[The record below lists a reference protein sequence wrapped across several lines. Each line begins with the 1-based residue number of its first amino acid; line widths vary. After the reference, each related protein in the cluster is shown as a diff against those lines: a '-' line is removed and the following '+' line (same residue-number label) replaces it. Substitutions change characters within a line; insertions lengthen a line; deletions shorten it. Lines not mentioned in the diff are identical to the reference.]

1 MSRMPWLTERERLT
15 LAALGLLAMAGIGA
29 LLWQRHRPPL
39 TIRGSLS
46 PVEAPRWDDAL
57 DSARRLDVNTAGV
70 AELERLPGVGP
81 RLAGRIVE
89 HRMRHGRFR
98 SAEELS
104 RVPGIGPKTLEGL
117 EGYVAV
123 NESP

>member
-1 MSRMPWLTERERLT
+1 MSRMPWLTGRERLT
-15 LAALGLLAMAGIGA
+15 LAGLGLLALAGLGL

-39 TIRGSLS
+39 TIRGSPS

-57 DSARRLDVNTAGV
+57 ESARKVDVNTAGV

-81 RLAGRIVE
+81 TLAGRIVE
-89 HRMRHGRFR
+89 HRTRHGRFR
-98 SAEELS
+98 SAEGLS
-104 RVPGIGPKTLEGL
+104 QVPGIGPKTLEGL
-117 EGYVAV
+117 GGYVAV